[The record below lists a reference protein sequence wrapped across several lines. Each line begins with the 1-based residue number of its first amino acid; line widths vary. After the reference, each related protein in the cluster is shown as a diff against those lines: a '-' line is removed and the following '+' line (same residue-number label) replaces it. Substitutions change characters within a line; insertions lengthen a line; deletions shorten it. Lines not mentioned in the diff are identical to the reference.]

1 MKLENK
7 TENYEYSITFN
18 TKKDLIQ
25 MCNDIL
31 KFIGEKKP
39 KPIEKPNII
48 ILDEPDEE
56 TDDEETEIDDEEDEE
71 SEIEIDDEED
81 DEEHKT
87 FSIENQ
93 EHFLTLLTDVGITE
107 KSLKNYKNLWNN
119 DIWGSVGNGNIL
131 VEIFKKQTE
140 DCKEQSKI
148 NSLYNLYNTFFKLN
162 DKFKWIRDPHLTT
175 IINLFNPIRTKRQ
188 SIPKKK
194 NIEKTQ
200 QITPTEWEEIKNK
213 SWEMCNDINDP
224 WVKICWLSYFEIEC
238 LRNDFYNSIVVE
250 NEIKDQVNQ
259 YILSTQK
266 FKIVVGKTMG
276 GKDPIY
282 YDISPRLMDL
292 LKNVSNTEKS
302 PSKWE
307 YHIRKIFKKYKNDF
321 NQGVINYL
329 RIAKKAW
336 IEKLNIPITEKE
348 EMCTKMLH
356 SYNTSEEWYS

>member
-1 MKLENK
+1 MKLEDK
-7 TENYEYSITFN
+7 KENYEYSITFN
-18 TKKDLIQ
+18 TKEDLIQ

-31 KFIGEKKP
+31 EFVGQKTP
-39 KPIEKPNII
+39 KPSSSCIEKPNII
-48 ILDEPDEE
+48 ILEEEPTTD
-56 TDDEETEIDDEEDEE
+56 DDEEEEQDGETDE
-71 SEIEIDDEED
+71 
-81 DEEHKT
+81 EEHKT

-93 EHFLTLLTDVGITE
+93 EHFLTLLTDVGIRE

-119 DIWGSVGNGNIL
+119 EIWGSIGNGNIL
-131 VEIFKKQTE
+131 VEIFKKKTE
-140 DCKEQSKI
+140 DCKEQSQI
-148 NSLYNLYNTFFKLN
+148 NSLYNLYNIFFKLN
-162 DKFKWIRDPHLTT
+162 DKFKWITDPHLTT

-213 SWEMCNDINDP
+213 SWEMCNDVDDP
-224 WVKICWLSYFEIEC
+224 WVRICWLSYFEIEC

-250 NEIKDQVNQ
+250 NETEDRVNQ

-276 GKDPIY
+276 GKEPIY
-282 YDISPRLMDL
+282 YDISSKLMDL
-292 LKNVSNTEKS
+292 LKDVSNTERS

-336 IEKLNIPITEKE
+336 IEKLDVPLNEKE
-348 EMCTKMLH
+348 EMCKKMLH